1 MSKQSH
7 QPEQIFVNDSRR
19 EAARWIYEIIDLTAR
34 ADPLNSAR
42 LKLNDMAAEGWEV
55 YLMTSTAILLRRD
68 ATGAFHGGAEKDR
81 QRAAL
86 LNQLG
91 RSK

>member
-1 MSKQSH
+1 MSNQS
-7 QPEQIFVNDSRR
+7 QATPEQIFVNDSRR
-19 EAARWIYEIIDLTAR
+19 EAARWIYEIIGLAPPTGDTQTV
-34 ADPLNSAR
+34 LNKR
-42 LKLNDMAAEGWEV
+42 AAEGWEV
-55 YLMTSTAILLRRD
+55 YMMTSTAILLRRD